1 MNHTD
6 AFFKL
11 TYGLYL
17 VTSSHGDERNAYI
30 ANTVFQVTS
39 QPPRMA
45 ISCHKENFSA
55 GLLERGGSFGISVL
69 QKDTPVEFI
78 RRFGYQSANDS
89 PKFKQLNFRKGI
101 TGVPVVYDHTLAW
114 FECRIVQKVDTDT
127 HWLFI
132 GEVIDF
138 GMLSSYE
145 EPLDYAWYRDTYKA
159 ASPSRAP
166 TYVATNEESLPVD
179 GSPTSPMYD
188 CAICE
193 YVYNP
198 KRGDPSN
205 GIPPGTP
212 FEELPEDWLCPVCG
226 AGKGVFS
233 ETSGHY

>member
-1 MNHTD
+1 MNQSE

-17 VTSSHGDERNAYI
+17 VTSSAGEERNAYI

-39 QPPRMA
+39 QPARLA
-45 ISCHKENFSA
+45 ISCHKENYSSR
-55 GLLERGGSFGISVL
+55 LLEEGGSFGVSVL

-78 RRFGYQSANDS
+78 RRFGYQSAKDT
-89 PKFKQLNFRKGI
+89 PKFPGLNFRKGV
-101 TGVPVVYDHTLAW
+101 TGVPVVYDYSIAW
-114 FECRIVQKVDTDT
+114 FECRINQKVDTGT
-127 HWLFI
+127 HWIFI
-132 GEVIDF
+132 GEVVDF
-138 GMLSSYE
+138 GVLSSYD
-145 EPLDYAWYRDTYKA
+145 EPLDYAWYRETYKA

-166 TYVATNEESLPVD
+166 TYVPTDSGNLTTSASSGSLLHA
-179 GSPTSPMYD
+179 

-198 KRGDPSN
+198 AKGDPAN

-212 FEELPEDWLCPVCG
+212 FEELPEDWSCPVCG